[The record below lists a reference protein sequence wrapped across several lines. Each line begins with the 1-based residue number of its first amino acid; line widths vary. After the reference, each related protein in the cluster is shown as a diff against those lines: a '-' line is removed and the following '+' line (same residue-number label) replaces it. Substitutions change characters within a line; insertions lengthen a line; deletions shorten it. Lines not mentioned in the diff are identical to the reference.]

1 METRFVGRSGLQVSE
16 LCLGT
21 MTFGA
26 DRGTDEATAHQ
37 ILDAFVDT
45 GGTFIDTANVYS
57 QGASEEILGR
67 WLKTHNRDDLVIATK
82 VYGEAAPGQPP
93 RGTGRKHV
101 LAEVEASLWR
111 LQTDFIDL
119 YQAHVFDDA
128 TPFEETLSTLDS
140 LVSSGKV
147 RFIGA
152 SNYAGWQL
160 QKSIELSRHHGWE
173 PFVSLQPLYN
183 LLDRGAELELLPL
196 CRNEGVGVIAWSP
209 LAGGWLSGK
218 YTRDLGGP
226 PVGARAGDEEWA
238 GRNSDRTWRV
248 IETVQA
254 VAAEVDRTPAQVA
267 LRWVL
272 QQPGMTGPI
281 IGARTSDQLAD
292 NLGAT
297 GWALDADQLRRLTGA
312 GDQQLPYPYELQRLP
327 QFVRRPT

>member
-1 METRFVGRSGLQVSE
+1 METRFLGRTGLQVSE

-26 DRGTDEATAHQ
+26 DGGTDEATAHQ
-37 ILDAFVDT
+37 ILDAFVDA
-45 GGTFIDTANVYS
+45 GGTFIDTANVYG
-57 QGASEEILGR
+57 QGVSEEILGR
-67 WLKTHNRDDLVIATK
+67 WLKTRNLVVATK
-82 VYGEAAPGQPP
+82 VYGEAAPGEPP

-101 LAEVEASLWR
+101 LAEVEASLRR
-111 LQTDFIDL
+111 LHTDFIDL

-140 LVSSGKV
+140 LVTSGKV

-152 SNYAGWQL
+152 SNYTGWQL
-160 QKSIELSRHHGWE
+160 QKSIELSRQHGWE
-173 PFVSLQPLYN
+173 SFVSLQPLCN
-183 LLDRGAELELLPL
+183 LLDRGAELELLPV

-218 YTRDLGGP
+218 YTRDLDGP
-226 PVGARAGDEEWA
+226 PADARADDEEWA
-238 GRNSDRTWRV
+238 SRNSDRTWGV

-254 VAAEVDRTPAQVA
+254 VAAEVDRTSAQVA

-281 IGARTSDQLAD
+281 IGARTPEQLTD
-292 NLGAT
+292 NLRAT
-297 GWALDADQLRRLTGA
+297 GWALDDDQIRRLTEA
-312 GDQQLPYPYELQRLP
+312 GDQPLPYPYQLQRLP
-327 QFVRRPT
+327 QFVRRPA

>member
-1 METRFVGRSGLQVSE
+1 METRFVGRTGLQVSE

-26 DRGTDEATAHQ
+26 DGGTDEATAHQ
-37 ILDAFVDT
+37 ILDAFVDA

-57 QGASEEILGR
+57 QGVAEEILGR
-67 WLKTHNRDDLVIATK
+67 WLKIRNRDDLS
-82 VYGEAAPGQPP
+82 Q
-93 RGTGRKHV
+93 
-101 LAEVEASLWR
+101 
-111 LQTDFIDL
+111 
-119 YQAHVFDDA
+119 
-128 TPFEETLSTLDS
+128 
-140 LVSSGKV
+140 
-147 RFIGA
+147 
-152 SNYAGWQL
+152 
-160 QKSIELSRHHGWE
+160 HHGWE

-183 LLDRGAELELLPL
+183 LLDRGAELELLPV

-218 YTRDLGGP
+218 YTRDLDGP
-226 PVGARAGDEEWA
+226 PAGARADDEEWA

-272 QQPGMTGPI
+272 QQPGLTGPI
-281 IGARTSDQLAD
+281 IGARTPEQLAD

-297 GWALDADQLRRLTGA
+297 GWALDDDQLRRLTET
-312 GDQQLPYPYELQRLP
+312 GDQLLPYPYQLQRLP